1 MEFIDINLK
10 AIEKLEC
17 KSLAF
22 VSLLFIKLRRRHKRL
37 VCDQIISLTPTFL
50 RRSPTMFSADMRAD
64 GVSGELPY
72 PE

>member
-22 VSLLFIKLRRRHKRL
+22 VSLLFIKLRRRHKKKKKEKEEE
-37 VCDQIISLTPTFL
+37 DT
-50 RRSPTMFSADMRAD
+50 SALS
-64 GVSGELPY
+64 VIK
-72 PE
+72 